1 MHTFLIQKFNI
12 LIFEY
17 TNLRISDVIV
27 KYLKFMYSTIFK
39 SNNSLP
45 LSVTNMIYIL
55 ITPNTEHTTIKNRIK
70 QNFTNQTKNYF

>member
-1 MHTFLIQKFNI
+1 
-12 LIFEY
+12 
-17 TNLRISDVIV
+17 
-27 KYLKFMYSTIFK
+27 MYSTIFK